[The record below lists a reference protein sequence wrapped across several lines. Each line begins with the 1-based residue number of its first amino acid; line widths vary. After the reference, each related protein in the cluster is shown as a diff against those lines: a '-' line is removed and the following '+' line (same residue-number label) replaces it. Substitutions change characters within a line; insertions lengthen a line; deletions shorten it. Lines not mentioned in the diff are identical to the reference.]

1 MKLVP
6 ISDISIIKTLLGNA
20 DVANLSVREQI
31 DVIEKS
37 MLEYPQ
43 VEIPVKHSFSSGIY
57 AREILIPKGTLL
69 ISKYHKFEQIDFML
83 YGDLSVVTS
92 NGLLRIKAPFVGA
105 SHPGMKRLGYAHEDT
120 LWIDVR
126 AVNETNIEHL
136 EKIMY
141 CDTFEELE
149 EFESR
154 NQRLDFEK
162 MLIEYNVPFSLV
174 QAQSNNTEDYVEMPL
189 DKVKIIDSKISG
201 KGLFAVKPIRDQE
214 IIMAARVKEMR
225 TQAGKFTNHSSNPNA
240 QMEIRED
247 GNIYLV
253 AIRNIFKEEITVN
266 YRQCLELL
274 GVKKELLCQQ

>member
-1 MKLVP
+1 
-6 ISDISIIKTLLGNA
+6 
-20 DVANLSVREQI
+20 
-31 DVIEKS
+31 
-37 MLEYPQ
+37 
-43 VEIPVKHSFSSGIY
+43 
-57 AREILIPKGTLL
+57 
-69 ISKYHKFEQIDFML
+69 
-83 YGDLSVVTS
+83 
-92 NGLLRIKAPFVGA
+92 
-105 SHPGMKRLGYAHEDT
+105 
-120 LWIDVR
+120 
-126 AVNETNIEHL
+126 
-136 EKIMY
+136 
-141 CDTFEELE
+141 
-149 EFESR
+149 
-154 NQRLDFEK
+154 
-162 MLIEYNVPFSLV
+162 
-174 QAQSNNTEDYVEMPL
+174 MPL